1 MNKIKI
7 HLITKKDEKIS
18 TNKYPVK
25 KIGVPVLLSFFQWGR
40 LLQRIHFPEKSD
52 NTVIKK
58 NKENIM
64 VELIMF
70 MNFNKEICQGKMR
83 SIPCGDLECD

>member
-1 MNKIKI
+1 
-7 HLITKKDEKIS
+7 
-18 TNKYPVK
+18 
-25 KIGVPVLLSFFQWGR
+25 
-40 LLQRIHFPEKSD
+40 
-52 NTVIKK
+52 
-58 NKENIM
+58 M